1 MHIAFVYEYEPN
13 PTALASTIRILYKI
27 HQALVL
33 SQKVT
38 FRKVKQKMCWELSE
52 KRGTGGGD
60 MIDGFGA
67 VS

>member
-38 FRKVKQKMCWELSE
+38 FRKVKQKCVGS
-52 KRGTGGGD
+52 
-60 MIDGFGA
+60 
-67 VS
+67 